1 VELYALQL
9 VLFLLLFLRCTSL
22 IATAPVVGHVAVPT
36 QVKVGLGAFL
46 ALVLY
51 PLVAARA
58 PVMDLRLLPMALLAV
73 QEVLVGVILGWAAG
87 LVFAGVRAA
96 GELIGFELGFSI
108 ATVFDPEQGQ
118 QNIVGG
124 FLYLVMSLVWFSVNG
139 HHFLLQAMMVSYDV
153 VPIDGLSVTG
163 PAALMV
169 TKMTAMVFVVALKFA
184 APVIVASFLVNLAMA
199 ILSRVAPQI
208 NVFVVSF
215 PLKTAVGFV
224 VLMTSAP
231 LLVLVFKKLLGGFEE
246 QMLELMKAL

>member
-1 VELYALQL
+1 VETYALQL

-22 IATAPVVGHVAVPT
+22 IVTAPVVGHLAVPT

-46 ALVLY
+46 ALVQY
-51 PLVAARA
+51 PLLAARA
-58 PVMDLRLLPMALLAV
+58 PELDLRLLPLVLLAV
-73 QEVLVGVILGWAAG
+73 QEVLVGVLLGWAAG
-87 LVFAGVRAA
+87 LVFSGVRAA

-124 FLYLVMSLVWFSVNG
+124 FLYLMMSLVFFSVNG
-139 HHFLLQAMMVSYDV
+139 HHFLLQAMMVSYDA
-153 VPIDGLSVTG
+153 VPISGLSISG
-163 PAALMV
+163 PAAHIAI
-169 TKMTAMVFVVALKFA
+169 KMTGMVFVVALKFA

-215 PLKTAVGFV
+215 PVKTAVGFV

-231 LLVLVFKKLLGGFEE
+231 LLVMVFKKLLGGFEE
-246 QMLELMKAL
+246 QMLEFMKAL